1 MNRFHIGIDTRVEL
15 PASIAVWKYE
25 ATRGVL
31 WLSPSREFKIN
42 PSMGRNLW
50 FLDECWSKSFKRRCS
65 NGCVSEWKLVVVNP
79 WVEPQRWE
87 LEAVRVDAV
96 ISRKGKITREQME
109 KSAGRLKII
118 ARTGVGVDPSRVDLE
133 AAKEFK
139 IWVTNQ
145 PGSNAVSVAEL
156 VFGQMIALVRHTH
169 EANRAVK
176 ENRWSDYLKF
186 IGTELAGKTI
196 GIVGMGNIG
205 ARMALR
211 ARAFEM
217 DFLVYDPY
225 IPESH
230 VTALGGKWVSLRE
243 LLSDSDFVTI
253 HCPLNRE
260 TRGMVGEKDLAS
272 MKPSAYL
279 INAARG
285 GIVDE
290 KALCSALQQ
299 KKIAGAALD
308 VIAEEPP
315 EKDHPLFKLD
325 NVLWTPHLGAV
336 TLEATER
343 GEWGAAEEVI
353 RVLEGKRPKNPV
365 VDADA
370 ARLLL
375 PA

>member
-1 MNRFHIGIDTRVEL
+1 MALGRVLVEEFQAEVLQWLRERVE
-15 PASIAVWKYE
+15 
-25 ATRGVL
+25 
-31 WLSPSREFKIN
+31 
-42 PSMGRNLW
+42 
-50 FLDECWSKSFKRRCS
+50 
-65 NGCVSEWKLVVVNP
+65 LVVVNP
-79 WVEPQRWE
+79 WVESERWE
-87 LEAVRVDAV
+87 LEAARVDGV
-96 ISRKGKITREQME
+96 ISRKGKISRAQME

-133 AAKEFK
+133 AAKDLR

-169 EANRAVK
+169 EADRAVK
-176 ENRWSDYLKF
+176 ANRWSDYLKF
-186 IGTELAGKTI
+186 IGTELAGKTL
-196 GIVGMGNIG
+196 GIIGMGNIG
-205 ARMALR
+205 ARMAIR

-225 IPESH
+225 IAESH
-230 VTALGGKWVSLRE
+230 ASALGGKWVSLEE
-243 LLSDSDFVTI
+243 LLADSDFVTL

-260 TRGMVGEKDLAS
+260 TRSMIGEAQLAL
-272 MKPSAYL
+272 MKPSAFL

-290 KALCSALQQ
+290 DRLCRVLQQ

-308 VIAEEPP
+308 VIADEPP
-315 EKDHPLFKLD
+315 PKDHPLFKLD

-336 TLEATER
+336 TLEASER
-343 GEWGAAEEVI
+343 GEWGAAQEVI
-353 RVLEGKRPKNPV
+353 RVLERKRPKNPV
-365 VDADA
+365 VDADE

>member
-1 MNRFHIGIDTRVEL
+1 MALGRVLIEEFQ
-15 PASIAVWKYE
+15 PE
-25 ATRGVL
+25 VL
-31 WLSPSREFKIN
+31 KWLRE
-42 PSMGRNLW
+42 RV
-50 FLDECWSKSFKRRCS
+50 D
-65 NGCVSEWKLVVVNP
+65 LVVVNP

-87 LEAVRVDAV
+87 LEIVRVDAV
-96 ISRKGKITREQME
+96 ISRKGRITREQMQR
-109 KSAGRLKII
+109 SAGRLKII

-133 AAKEFK
+133 AAKEFR

-156 VFGQMIALVRHTH
+156 VFGQVIALVRHTH

-176 ENRWSDYLKF
+176 DNRWSDYLKF
-186 IGTELAGKTI
+186 IGTELAGKTL

-205 ARMALR
+205 ARVALR

-217 DFLVYDPY
+217 HLLVCDRY

-230 VTALGGKWVSLRE
+230 VTSIGGRWIGLEE
-243 LLSDSDFVTI
+243 LLGEADFVTI

-260 TRGMVGEKDLAS
+260 TRGMIGAKELAL
-272 MKPSAYL
+272 MKPSAFL

-285 GIVDE
+285 GIIDE
-290 KALCSALQQ
+290 EALYAVLKQGE
-299 KKIAGAALD
+299 IAGAALD
-308 VIAEEPP
+308 VIASEPP
-315 EKDHPLFKLD
+315 AKDHPLTKLD
-325 NVLWTPHLGAV
+325 NVLWTPHLGAL
-336 TLEATER
+336 TLEASKR

-353 RVLEGKRPKNPV
+353 RVLENKRPKNPV
-365 VDADA
+365 VDADE

>member
-1 MNRFHIGIDTRVEL
+1 MILGRVLVEEFQAEVLQWLRDRVEL
-15 PASIAVWKYE
+15 I
-25 ATRGVL
+25 
-31 WLSPSREFKIN
+31 
-42 PSMGRNLW
+42 
-50 FLDECWSKSFKRRCS
+50 
-65 NGCVSEWKLVVVNP
+65 VVNP
-79 WVEPQRWE
+79 WVEPERWE
-87 LEAVRVDAV
+87 LEAARVDAV
-96 ISRKGKITREQME
+96 ISRKGKISREQME

-133 AAKEFK
+133 AARELK

-186 IGTELAGKTI
+186 IGTELAGKTL

-205 ARMALR
+205 ARMAIR

-230 VTALGGKWVSLRE
+230 VTSLLGKWVGLSE
-243 LLSDSDFVTI
+243 LLADSDFVTI

-260 TRGMVGEKDLAS
+260 TAGMVGEKDLAL
-272 MKPSAYL
+272 MKPSAFL

-290 KALCSALQQ
+290 DALGQVLRER
-299 KKIAGAALD
+299 KIAGAALD

-315 EKDHPLFKLD
+315 AKDHPLFKLD

-336 TLEATER
+336 TLEASER
-343 GEWGAAEEVI
+343 GEWGAAQEVI
-353 RVLEGKRPKNPV
+353 RVLERKRPKNPV
-365 VDADA
+365 VDADE

>member
-1 MNRFHIGIDTRVEL
+1 MSLGRVLVEEFQAEVLKWLRERVE
-15 PASIAVWKYE
+15 
-25 ATRGVL
+25 
-31 WLSPSREFKIN
+31 
-42 PSMGRNLW
+42 
-50 FLDECWSKSFKRRCS
+50 
-65 NGCVSEWKLVVVNP
+65 LVVVNP

-87 LEAVRVDAV
+87 LEVVRVDAV

-109 KSAGRLKII
+109 KSAGRLRII

-169 EANRAVK
+169 VANRAVK

-186 IGTELAGKTI
+186 LGTELAGKTL
-196 GIVGMGNIG
+196 GIIGMGNIG

-230 VTALGGKWVSLRE
+230 VTALGGKWVSLGE

-260 TRGMVGEKDLAS
+260 TRGMVGEKDLAA

-290 KALCSALQQ
+290 NALC
-299 KKIAGAALD
+299 GA
-308 VIAEEPP
+308 
-315 EKDHPLFKLD
+315 
-325 NVLWTPHLGAV
+325 
-336 TLEATER
+336 
-343 GEWGAAEEVI
+343 
-353 RVLEGKRPKNPV
+353 
-365 VDADA
+365 
-370 ARLLL
+370 
-375 PA
+375 

>member
-1 MNRFHIGIDTRVEL
+1 MALGRVLVEEFQAEVLQWLRERVE
-15 PASIAVWKYE
+15 
-25 ATRGVL
+25 
-31 WLSPSREFKIN
+31 
-42 PSMGRNLW
+42 
-50 FLDECWSKSFKRRCS
+50 
-65 NGCVSEWKLVVVNP
+65 LVVVNP
-79 WVEPQRWE
+79 WVESERWE
-87 LEAVRVDAV
+87 LEAARVDGV
-96 ISRKGKITREQME
+96 ISRKGKISRAQME

-133 AAKEFK
+133 AAREFK

-176 ENRWSDYLKF
+176 ANRWSDYLKF
-186 IGTELAGKTI
+186 IGTELAGKTL
-196 GIVGMGNIG
+196 GIIGMGNIG
-205 ARMALR
+205 ARMAIR

-225 IPESH
+225 IAESH
-230 VTALGGKWVSLRE
+230 ASALGGKWVSLEE
-243 LLSDSDFVTI
+243 LLADSDFVTL

-260 TRGMVGEKDLAS
+260 TRSMIGEAQLAL
-272 MKPSAYL
+272 MKPSAFL

-290 KALCSALQQ
+290 DRLCRVLQQ

-308 VIAEEPP
+308 VIADEPP
-315 EKDHPLFKLD
+315 PKDHPLFKLD

-336 TLEATER
+336 TLEASER
-343 GEWGAAEEVI
+343 GEWGAAQEVI
-353 RVLEGKRPKNPV
+353 RVLERKRPKNPV
-365 VDADA
+365 VDADE

>member
-1 MNRFHIGIDTRVEL
+1 MSLGRILVEEFQPEVLKWLRERVEL
-15 PASIAVWKYE
+15 I
-25 ATRGVL
+25 
-31 WLSPSREFKIN
+31 
-42 PSMGRNLW
+42 
-50 FLDECWSKSFKRRCS
+50 
-65 NGCVSEWKLVVVNP
+65 VVNP
-79 WVEPQRWE
+79 WVEPERWE
-87 LEAVRVDAV
+87 LEAARVDGI

-133 AAKEFK
+133 AAKELK

-169 EANRAVK
+169 DADRAVK
-176 ENRWSDYLKF
+176 ANRWSDYLKF
-186 IGTELAGKTI
+186 LGTELAGKTL
-196 GIVGMGNIG
+196 GIIGMGNIG
-205 ARMALR
+205 ARLALR

-217 DFLVYDPY
+217 DLLVYDPY

-230 VTALGGKWVSLRE
+230 VTALGGEWVSLNE
-243 LLSDSDFVTI
+243 LLAAADIVTI

-260 TRGMVGEKDLAS
+260 TRGMVGAKELAL
-272 MKPSAYL
+272 MKRSAFL

-285 GIVDE
+285 GIVEE
-290 KALCSALQQ
+290 KALYEALQQ
-299 KKIAGAALD
+299 KKITGAALD

-315 EKDHPLFKLD
+315 AKDHPLFKLD
-325 NVLWTPHLGAV
+325 NVLWTPHVGAL
-336 TLEATER
+336 TLEATVR
-343 GEWGAAEEVI
+343 GEWGAAEEII
-353 RVLEGKRPKNPV
+353 RVLERKRPKNPV
-365 VDADA
+365 VDADE

>member
-1 MNRFHIGIDTRVEL
+1 MSLGRVLIEEFQ
-15 PASIAVWKYE
+15 PE
-25 ATRGVL
+25 VL
-31 WLSPSREFKIN
+31 KWLRE
-42 PSMGRNLW
+42 RV
-50 FLDECWSKSFKRRCS
+50 D
-65 NGCVSEWKLVVVNP
+65 LVVVNP

-87 LEAVRVDAV
+87 VEVPRVDAI
-96 ISRKGKITREQME
+96 ISRKGKITRELME
-109 KSAGRLKII
+109 RSGGRLKIV

-133 AAKEFK
+133 AAKDFK

-145 PGSNAVSVAEL
+145 PGSNSVSVAEL

-169 EANRAVK
+169 PANRAVR
-176 ENRWSDYLKF
+176 ENRWRDYLKF
-186 IGTELAGKTI
+186 TGTELAGKTL

-205 ARMALR
+205 MRVALR

-217 DFLVYDPY
+217 NILIYDPY

-230 VTALGGKWVSLRE
+230 VTSIGAKSVGLDE
-243 LLSDSDFVTI
+243 LLAESDLVTI

-260 TRGMVGEKDLAS
+260 TRGMIGDKRLAL
-272 MKPSAYL
+272 MKPTALL

-290 KALCSALQQ
+290 GALATVLRE

-308 VIAEEPP
+308 VVANEPAEN
-315 EKDHPLFKLD
+315 DHPLVSLE
-325 NVLWTPHLGAV
+325 NVLWTPHIGAM
-336 TLEATER
+336 TLEASKR

-353 RVLEGKRPKNPV
+353 RVLEHKRPKNPV
-365 VDADA
+365 VDADE